1 MAYLLKKP
9 INKVDENGNLKKIGY
24 EYKYFSAQ
32 YNNRLFDFPT
42 TIDNNKTLNETLRQV
57 QGLIKPEIVER
68 DSTEWK
74 FVRYMHYEITVFRLQ
89 STIGYAVTLPLH
101 FYEGSNAKNIIKFEN
116 LKDNL
121 CFWRQKK
128 RK

>member
-9 INKVDENGNLKKIGY
+9 INKLDENGNVKKIGN
-24 EYKYFSAQ
+24 EYKSFSAQ

-74 FVRYMHYEITVFRLQ
+74 FVRYLHYEIAVFKLE
-89 STIGYAVTLPLH
+89 STIGYAVSLPLH
-101 FYEGSNAKNIIKFEN
+101 FYEGRTEGV
-116 LKDNL
+116 
-121 CFWRQKK
+121 
-128 RK
+128 